1 MHASKNTGKTYFK
14 MVTVML
20 SLGDLSLPAWHAAS
34 TMYINYSHGG
44 KDKGKRTARM
54 PWDMTSNQAGDRGGK
69 QVLNAVKRSR
79 RSLL

>member
-1 MHASKNTGKTYFK
+1 

-20 SLGDLSLPAWHAAS
+20 SLGDLSLPVWHVAS

-44 KDKGKRTARM
+44 KDEGKRTARM
-54 PWDMTSNQAGDRGGK
+54 PWDVTSNQAGNRGGK
-69 QVLNAVKRSR
+69 QVLNAVKSSG